1 MKEQRKRQQDWEQK
15 RSTAVKSSGVKLL
28 ILLKFIISYSSIC
41 VQYYVNASS
50 LPGTMELIAY
60 I

>member
-15 RSTAVKSSGVKLL
+15 RSTTVKSSGVKLL

-41 VQYYVNASS
+41 VQYYVNA
-50 LPGTMELIAY
+50 
-60 I
+60 